1 LEQHLPQV
9 VVQAQIYAAALQRIQ
24 EIKDDQ
30 EVLEVEAEAQQSLLK
45 EDRVEHQRLV
55 KVLEEEMVETL
66 PLVQV
71 ILQVAV
77 QDIKQEAAA
86 ALVPEVKIYK
96 M

>member
-1 LEQHLPQV
+1 MLAGYIQ
-9 VVQAQIYAAALQRIQ
+9 IQ

-30 EVLEVEAEAQQSLLK
+30 EVLEVEAEAQYPLLK

-66 PLVQV
+66 PLVEV
-71 ILQVAV
+71 ILQVVAR
-77 QDIKQEAAA
+77 DIKQEAVA